1 VTVVGGS
8 ARLLTLAQIGD
19 DHPERG
25 TGSRLSYRTTI
36 ASSGPRTAALLLSQ
50 AFREP

>member
-1 VTVVGGS
+1 M
-8 ARLLTLAQIGD
+8 LTFVQIGD
-19 DHPERG
+19 EQLKRG

-50 AFREP
+50 ALREP